1 MILWPTGGIWSMW
14 DGADR
19 PMAEAAPLQTGQEL
33 EFEFTPERTQT
44 QPTQSPERTALRLQA
59 AEAESDEPQSQ
70 TSGADSKIG
79 LYFSLLASVPQ
90 LTIFRRY
97 AGMHT
102 QVAIDRHFM
111 GTVQTDVALTVR
123 AEWPEVP
130 SDLPALV
137 SDSDEDT
144 NNELPGLI
152 TDSDEDSEEDAFL
165 DP

>member
-1 MILWPTGGIWSMW
+1 MW
-14 DGADR
+14 DDGTDR
-19 PMAEAAPLQTGQEL
+19 PMTEAAPLQTGPED
-33 EFEFTPERTQT
+33 TPEW
-44 QPTQSPERTALRLQA
+44 SPERTHSQPTQLAEPIILQLQA
-59 AEAESDEPQSQ
+59 AGADAAEPQSQ

-79 LYFSLLASVPQ
+79 LYLSLLASVPQ

-111 GTVQTDVALTVR
+111 GTVQTDLALTVR
-123 AEWPEVP
+123 AEWAELP

-144 NNELPGLI
+144 NNEPPGLI